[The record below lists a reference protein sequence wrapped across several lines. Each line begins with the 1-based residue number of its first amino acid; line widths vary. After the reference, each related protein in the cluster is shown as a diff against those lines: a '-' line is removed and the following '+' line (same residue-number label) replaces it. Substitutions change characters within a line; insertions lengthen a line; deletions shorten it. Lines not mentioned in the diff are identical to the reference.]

1 MANNYLSYFP
11 ARVFHSSH
19 HIKSEVCAH
28 KIMLQ
33 KYYDEGKENGYLEKY
48 DVNNLKFENQ
58 ILIEFI
64 IVKLPLEKCRNIYIY
79 AYIFAYNCKRF
90 SFVLVAYTLYHL
102 NFAEGL

>member
-48 DVNNLKFENQ
+48 DVNNIKFENQ

-64 IVKLPLEKCRNIYIY
+64 IFIDRSGY

-90 SFVLVAYTLYHL
+90 SFVLVAYILYHL
-102 NFAEGL
+102 NFAEEL